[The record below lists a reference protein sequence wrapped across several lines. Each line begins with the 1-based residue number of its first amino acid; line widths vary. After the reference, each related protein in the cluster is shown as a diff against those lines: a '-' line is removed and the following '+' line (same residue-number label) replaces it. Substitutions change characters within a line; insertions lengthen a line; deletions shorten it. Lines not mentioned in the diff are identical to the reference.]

1 MKVEYHPAVE
11 RELDVV
17 RNYYEDRLPGLG
29 REFIDE
35 FERQILRIA
44 ATPERWMVLS
54 GNFRRCLMK
63 RFPYVIYFRPVS
75 SDRIRVTVVKHQRRH
90 PQYGRDRQ

>member
-1 MKVEYHPAVE
+1 MRVEYHPAVE
-11 RELDVV
+11 RELELI
-17 RNYYEDRLPGLG
+17 RNYYEDRSPGLG

-44 ATPERWMVLS
+44 ATPEKWMVL
-54 GNFRRCLMK
+54 GRDVRRCLMK
-63 RFPYVIYFRPVS
+63 RFPYVIYFRRVNP
-75 SDRIRVTVVKHQRRH
+75 DRIRVTVVKHQRRH